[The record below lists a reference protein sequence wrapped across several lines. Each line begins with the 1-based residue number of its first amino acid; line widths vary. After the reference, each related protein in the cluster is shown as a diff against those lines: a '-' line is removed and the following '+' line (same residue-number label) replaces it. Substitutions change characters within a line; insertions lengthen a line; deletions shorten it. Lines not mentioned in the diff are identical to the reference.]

1 MAYNIPFSKQNVDKY
16 LLDPHPFGP
25 DSENITDI
33 NQVVYY
39 GKFQHE
45 DNAMMS
51 HRDNTYSYDQ
61 LILRSWQISA
71 NLTNTTWWTKR
82 AKLQLRAINK

>member
-1 MAYNIPFSKQNVDKY
+1 MHSYYEMGDPVIAYNIPFSKQNVDKY

-25 DSENITDI
+25 DSENITDP

-45 DNAMMS
+45 DTWYNS
-51 HRDNTYSYDQ
+51 RDNTYNYEQ
-61 LILRSWQISA
+61 FILPFDGMSSA
-71 NLTNTTWWTKR
+71 N
-82 AKLQLRAINK
+82 